1 MSGGFFDVDTGVLR
15 QIAGDLDT
23 AGGDAAG
30 TASDLGVRPDAG
42 QSTGEVGESLSRL
55 SEAITALGQ
64 ALTEAST
71 SVRESA
77 DDYDASDAS
86 SQQTMS
92 GPGAVPR

>member
-23 AGGDAAG
+23 AGGDATSATEQLG
-30 TASDLGVRPDAG
+30 TRPDVG
-42 QSTGEVGESLSRL
+42 RSSGEVGEALSRM
-55 SEAITALGQ
+55 SEALLVVGQ
-64 ALTEAST
+64 ALKDAAA

-86 SQQTMS
+86 SQQTMA
-92 GPGAVPR
+92 GPGRVPQ